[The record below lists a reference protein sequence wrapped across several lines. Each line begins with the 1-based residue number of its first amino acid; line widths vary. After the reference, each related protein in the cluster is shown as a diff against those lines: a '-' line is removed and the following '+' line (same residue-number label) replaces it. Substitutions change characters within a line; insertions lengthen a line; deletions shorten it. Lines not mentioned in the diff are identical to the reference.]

1 MSLRC
6 HIPTSLAKGHGT
18 YHRVFGY
25 DTVDIRNMGLYL
37 GLHFEPDCQSK
48 GPATLHEQE
57 YCRLAN
63 SYMVGQW
70 C

>member
-1 MSLRC
+1 MELTTEYSDMTWSILGIWVCISASILSL
-6 HIPTSLAKGHGT
+6 IVNQKAPLP
-18 YHRVFGY
+18 
-25 DTVDIRNMGLYL
+25 L
-37 GLHFEPDCQSK
+37 Q
-48 GPATLHEQE
+48 EQE